1 MDDVA
6 NTLALLSQFL
16 FFLLGMGRK
25 EPLLIYLEDQSY
37 SEQKDLEEK

>member
-6 NTLALLSQFL
+6 NTLPYYLNFYFL
-16 FFLLGMGRK
+16 KLGMGRK